1 MAMTNIDWKREVGR
15 RLAGLNLTPTR
26 EAEIVEEL
34 SRHLEARYTESLTRG
49 ATPEEACR
57 AALADLGES
66 ELLTRELR
74 RVERPAPRESVL
86 LGSNRR
92 NSMFGDIW
100 QDVRYAVRTLGKNP
114 GFAAI
119 AVLTLGLGLGANTA
133 IFSLINTAL
142 LRPLPV
148 ERPDRLVALN
158 NAGRGMFPAF
168 SYPNYKD
175 FRDRNE
181 VFSGLL
187 GYRFAQL
194 SLSHDGVNERLW
206 GYLVTGNY
214 FETLGVQAAL
224 GRVISADDDRS
235 PGAHPVAV
243 VSHKC
248 WRQRFGGDPA
258 VIGKNVI
265 VNGRGYTI
273 IGVAQPGFSGT
284 EVIVTPEMWFPM
296 AMQAQIE
303 VGSQWL
309 DDRGWKTV
317 TLMGRLK
324 PGVGVRDAQ
333 TALNSIALQLESEYP
348 DVNEG
353 MRVTMVS
360 PRSEERRVGKECR
373 SRWWRRQ

>member
-1 MAMTNIDWKREVGR
+1 MAMTNIDWKREVGG
-15 RLAGLNLTPTR
+15 RLAGLKLAPTR

-34 SRHLEARYTESLTRG
+34 SQHLEARYAESLTRG
-49 ATPEEACR
+49 ATPEEASC
-57 AALADLGES
+57 AALAELSES
-66 ELLTRELR
+66 GLLTQELR

-100 QDVRYAVRTLGKNP
+100 QDMRYAVRTLGKNP

-148 ERPDRLVALN
+148 ERPDRLVTLN
-158 NAGRGMFPAF
+158 NAAGRGMFPAF

-175 FRDRNE
+175 FRDRND
-181 VFSGLL
+181 VFSGLI

-214 FETLGVQAAL
+214 FEAL

-235 PGAHPVAV
+235 HGAHPVAV
-243 VSHKC
+243 VSYKC
-248 WRQRFGGDPA
+248 WRQRFGGAPD

-265 VNGRGYTI
+265 VNGRGY
-273 IGVAQPGFSGT
+273 
-284 EVIVTPEMWFPM
+284 
-296 AMQAQIE
+296 
-303 VGSQWL
+303 
-309 DDRGWKTV
+309 
-317 TLMGRLK
+317 
-324 PGVGVRDAQ
+324 
-333 TALNSIALQLESEYP
+333 
-348 DVNEG
+348 
-353 MRVTMVS
+353 
-360 PRSEERRVGKECR
+360 
-373 SRWWRRQ
+373 

>member
-1 MAMTNIDWKREVGR
+1 MAMTNIDWKREIGG
-15 RLAGLNLTPTR
+15 RLAGLNLEPMR

-34 SRHLEARYTESLTRG
+34 SQHLEARYTESLTRG

-148 ERPDRLVALN
+148 ERPDRLVTLN
-158 NAGRGMFPAF
+158 NAAGRGMFPAF

-175 FRDRNE
+175 LRDRNG

-187 GYRFAQL
+187 GSRLARL
-194 SLSHDGVNERLW
+194 SVSTDG
-206 GYLVTGNY
+206 
-214 FETLGVQAAL
+214 A
-224 GRVISADDDRS
+224 
-235 PGAHPVAV
+235 
-243 VSHKC
+243 
-248 WRQRFGGDPA
+248 
-258 VIGKNVI
+258 
-265 VNGRGYTI
+265 
-273 IGVAQPGFSGT
+273 
-284 EVIVTPEMWFPM
+284 
-296 AMQAQIE
+296 IE
-303 VGSQWL
+303 
-309 DDRGWKTV
+309 
-317 TLMGRLK
+317 
-324 PGVGVRDAQ
+324 
-333 TALNSIALQLESEYP
+333 
-348 DVNEG
+348 
-353 MRVTMVS
+353 
-360 PRSEERRVGKECR
+360 
-373 SRWWRRQ
+373 